1 MARTVAAVLIA
12 LLLWA
17 LLTGQLRVGAHH
29 NEYLPGVPGT
39 PAIQNLLADGERT
52 WCTNSALANYPNA
65 KAQLQQT
72 YDAQETKLGNTD
84 RFIAGTYESVTAAKN
99 AGCEVW
105 WFGRYDNFCTGCAC
119 SVHYASWPV
128 TVNVSLSLGYFDYK
142 SCFGHEEGHIHG
154 LHEQYVDSGSIGCTG
169 RKDTVMDCGSGVWE
183 LQPRDVNLICNLY
196 GVAGDR
202 FHACAPPPP
211 TVYPYIEGNT
221 WYICDPALPDA
232 QCLWNRYV
240 LGDQWYDKYGNP
252 EWDQKVDI
260 YYPNGGYAGYQQ
272 WNRRLVERFFVGQ
285 TVWSDKGAGWQCI
298 TFCFGAP

>member
-1 MARTVAAVLIA
+1 MARIVAAVLIA

-17 LLTGQLRVGAHH
+17 LLTGEIKVGAHH

-39 PAIQNLLADGERT
+39 PAIQNLLQDGERT

-65 KAQLQQT
+65 LAQLRQT

-154 LHEQYVDSGSIGCTG
+154 LHEAYVDLGSIGCTG

-196 GVAGDR
+196 GIPGDR
-202 FHACAPPPP
+202 FHACAP
-211 TVYPYIEGNT
+211 TVYPYWDGVYWNFEAWRYRPVDGAWVNYQGQSEWQPYHSNGQEINIRVGGWRWTSTTT
-221 WYICDPALPDA
+221 WTSD
-232 QCLWNRYV
+232 
-240 LGDQWYDKYGNP
+240 
-252 EWDQKVDI
+252 
-260 YYPNGGYAGYQQ
+260 
-272 WNRRLVERFFVGQ
+272 GQ
-285 TVWSDKGAGWQCI
+285 TWKCAV
-298 TFCFGAP
+298 FCFTP